1 MKKNTRK
8 NYVNYILISIM
19 VILIISYSK
28 VMFKEYL
35 IVSKYEPKKLLIK
48 DESLQLSPEE
58 IKPVTIYKDNLEFEI
73 PNKDSIFKIK
83 KDSIIVKDFIEGNY
97 IVTKEDGY
105 ESQVADSLLEVKI
118 KKETVSRSFLSRRDI
133 SIKKIIDGAYKNL
146 GSPYIYGDIGVRG
159 FDCSGLTYSL
169 YLNNLG
175 IKLPRSSSSLV
186 SAGTKVNRADLKPGD
201 IILFNTNG
209 KGISHVGVYIGDGNM
224 IHASSG
230 KKKVVIEDINSKY
243 YKARY
248 VTARRILQ

>member
-1 MKKNTRK
+1 
-8 NYVNYILISIM
+8 
-19 VILIISYSK
+19 
-28 VMFKEYL
+28 MFKEYL
-35 IVSKYEPKKLLIK
+35 IVSKYEPKKLFIK
-48 DESLQLSPEE
+48 DENLQLSSEE
-58 IKPVTIYKDNLEFEI
+58 IEPVIFYKDNLEFDLSD
-73 PNKDSIFKIK
+73 KDSILKIE
-83 KDSIIVKDFIEGNY
+83 KDSSLVKDFIEGNY
-97 IVTKEDGY
+97 IITKEDGY
-105 ESQVADSLLEVKI
+105 ESQVVDSQVEI
-118 KKETVSRSFLSRRDI
+118 KTEKRMVNRSFLSRRDK
-133 SIKKIIDGAYKNL
+133 SIQKIIDGAYKNL

-186 SAGTKVNRADLKPGD
+186 SAGTKVNKADLKPGD